1 MDTFSVKRRSE
12 IMRAIRSKD
21 TKPEMIVRHL
31 VYSMGYR
38 YRLHRKDL
46 PGKPD
51 LVFPSRRKV
60 LFLHG
65 CFWHSHDCKRGGH
78 TPGTNKEYWEKKI
91 ARNKAR
97 DVEHKTALEGQGW
110 DILVIWEC
118 QTKDEAFLKN
128 LLRSFLES
136 AQVKSN

>member
-1 MDTFSVKRRSE
+1 
-12 IMRAIRSKD
+12 MRAIRSKN
-21 TKPEMIVRHL
+21 TKPEMIVRRL

-51 LVFPSRRKV
+51 LVFTSRRKV

-65 CFWHSHDCKRGGH
+65 CFWHGHDCKRGAH
-78 TPGTNKEYWEKKI
+78 VPKTNKEYWENKI

-97 DVEHKTALEGQGW
+97 DIEHKAALEGQGW
-110 DILVIWEC
+110 RVLVIWEC
-118 QTKDEAFLKN
+118 QTKDETALKN
-128 LLRSFLES
+128 LIKSFLDP
-136 AQVKSN
+136 QP